1 MTFRFRY
8 ARKVDHEEDL
18 LVDGAY
24 SFLIS
29 PIFGDVP
36 DVKVDHRKLRTRRIE
51 IVGKFAGASV
61 ELLASPRLGNLP
73 LSIFRRHLEE
83 RSTEL

>member
-8 ARKVDHEEDL
+8 AGKVDHEEDL

-36 DVKVDHRKLRTRRIE
+36 DVKVDHRKLRTRRIG

-61 ELLASPRLGNLP
+61 RTSRFRFASLGESSP
-73 LSIFRRHLEE
+73 FHIS
-83 RSTEL
+83 STS